1 MAKNGIVPEEFPAV
15 GGWTYER
22 VWNENQEFSQYV
34 LKITNC
40 TGFMK
45 DLQEYCQM
53 KDKEN
58 NVGGVRARDD
68 PPRNHSI

>member
-53 KDKEN
+53 KDKEQCSTS
-58 NVGGVRARDD
+58 RIKS
-68 PPRNHSI
+68 PKKS